1 MSEGGRGGAVAGKLF
16 EMSNRM
22 RLQNDVWIGA
32 LLCGFGLWAAWEA
45 QGFDARSATYPT
57 ILAGL
62 LALSGA
68 GIAVVGLLKS
78 KRDLPMADALRAAL
92 PAAAVIAA
100 WAAALGFGLGFL
112 LPTLLMQVALL
123 WLGGVR
129 GGLRVLGYALLIT
142 AVAYGLFG
150 LLLDV
155 PLPDS
160 RIPGL
165 L

>member
-1 MSEGGRGGAVAGKLF
+1 
-16 EMSNRM
+16 MSNRI
-22 RLQNDVWIGA
+22 RLQNDLWIGA

-45 QGFDARSATYPT
+45 QGFDARSGTYPT
-57 ILAGL
+57 ILGGL
-62 LALSGA
+62 LAASGA
-68 GIAVVGLLKS
+68 CVAVMGLLKS
-78 KRDLPMADALRAAL
+78 KRDLPMAGALRAAL

-112 LPTLLMQVALL
+112 LPTLLMQIALL

-129 GGLRVLGYALLIT
+129 GALRIPIYALLIT
-142 AVAYGLFG
+142 GVAYGLFG
-150 LLLDV
+150 LALDV
-155 PLPDS
+155 PLPQS